1 MGGNDGCCID
11 GTRDVDLDDDFG
23 VAGDGICDGGRAGM
37 LPRRP
42 SYDIARPCGVRGGI
56 DIVSCAGRFGGGGGC
71 I

>member
-42 SYDIARPCGVRGGI
+42 S
-56 DIVSCAGRFGGGGGC
+56 
-71 I
+71 